1 MSYWPLLGVALVV
14 LGFVFRLNPLLVV
27 VAAGVATGLL
37 AGIAPR
43 ELLALIGA
51 GFLKSRF
58 LLLLVLTLPVIGLC
72 ERAGLRQQAAAVI
85 ARLEGAT
92 AGRLMIAYLALRQFA
107 AMLGLTAIAGHPQ
120 TVRPLLAPMVEA
132 AAERDQGLDPGTKRE
147 TLRAYAA
154 GTDNVGLFFGEDVF
168 LAFGAV
174 LLIQAFLGQSGY
186 KLDPMQIALWGLPTA
201 FGAFVIHAWR
211 LWRLDARLRAPP
223 PADRPEPEEPPR

>member
-14 LGFVFRLNPLLVV
+14 VGFVLRLNPLLVV

-37 AGIAPR
+37 AGIEPR
-43 ELLALIGA
+43 ALLALIGA

-72 ERAGLRQQAAAVI
+72 ERAGLRDRAAAFI
-85 ARLEGAT
+85 ARLRGAT
-92 AGRLMIAYLALRQFA
+92 AGRLLIVYLAVRQFA

-132 AAERDQGLDPGTKRE
+132 AAAHDQGMEPARKRE
-147 TLRAYAA
+147 TLRAYCAA
-154 GTDNVGLFFGEDVF
+154 TDNVGLFFGEDVF

-174 LLIQAFLGQSGY
+174 LLIQGLLAQNGY
-186 KLDPMQIALWGLPTA
+186 VLDPLQIALWGLPTA
-201 FGAFVIHAWR
+201 VAAFAIHAWR

-223 PADRPEPEEPPR
+223 TPPPPEPRP